1 MIIFP
6 SELPSAILRKTRVE
20 EIYQKVTSDKNI
32 LSNLKLWLKS
42 MNVYL
47 LSALYFINN
56 MSVVFSRVS
65 FLLIPVKC
73 YHVYILL
80 SSQVN

>member
-6 SELPSAILRKTRVE
+6 SELPSAILGKTRVE

-73 YHVYILL
+73 YHVYILH